1 MESTGS
7 RDDLHNGQV
16 PFKMRSFLLDGIGGG
31 LVVVNHYG
39 EFTVSAAHVDFGCLG
54 VQWYSLDEATL
65 YLHRKACNT
74 KAKCSF
80 LPKLGSAGI
89 LVYFNTPDVQTN
101 YNRKKLLSALSLELL
116 CFTKTNMLCIPGDL
130 QTEDLSHIYQ
140 ESRKLQ
146 EFHLNSSCDDEEK
159 KSPGDLFSRSRSHSK
174 QRIIKAP
181 IPQEILNEEFT
192 MSNVVPKSAAFSSLG
207 SILTLMK
214 AKRWANSNIA
224 LLGISSLS
232 LELYHLLTR
241 ETDKVLISDPSP
253 NKLLE
258 SSRIPPRAYMPWEEV
273 FAVENQWDIIVL
285 CSRACPTFTA
295 EFIDT
300 IQCKAIV
307 SLSDDFSPVEQE
319 ERDRSILALE
329 EKEIFEALDGLIDLG
344 GIAKVFAL
352 SNKSDL
358 SFKETFELG
367 SRVMQKKLS
376 LHDVV
381 ANIDVDNKRVFHDLM
396 NRLDGNPKLLGL
408 ETVMHQSTDQMF
420 DLLWKRVNGMCP
432 AFRALSSQIGSA
444 GNPVKAHYLNVGA
457 GNGAAARHICKQ
469 NKNIHVTCMD
479 ICQTLSSKNRT
490 LSDEH
495 GLGRQIDV
503 HLGSFQRLRSH
514 ANNWFDGCICQ
525 ESFFHKFD
533 KFYVFKEAFRVTKGG
548 GWLVIFDLMRGD
560 AKGDGNEEIDA
571 FVKEYHVDDWITSH
585 QCINLARKA
594 GWTEAQFTDCTD
606 KTKSSLHGH
615 VKKIENMIESNNYT
629 GRNLEILKAQR
640 LKIIQRI
647 GQADQGIFK
656 WGMIAVRKPFDVM
669 FLSMPPVVPQPQ
681 SMIKYSVKNLDEDLK
696 FGIDVLVVNI
706 KEKLTREMIMA
717 LPNTTRLIVTLSSG
731 LDHICIEAAEERG
744 IRVRRA
750 GRSQIV
756 KSVADYLLANIIFG
770 LRNGFQN
777 VGVPFPGASWDL
789 SWNSDGVDL
798 NCSKIGFIGM
808 GAIAI
813 ETAKKIRTLSN
824 SCDLV
829 YHIPK
834 DIRCRFIEGTYQ
846 MRHIG
851 IADLL
856 STCDVVVPMCPL
868 TPATTSLINYSSFTI
883 MKDTAIFIN
892 MARGKVVET
901 AGMLRALKEG
911 LIRHAILDTTDPE
924 PLPLDHE
931 LWNLNNCTITPHFA
945 TNTTY
950 VRKELVEDISNQIA
964 DTLDERGNLRLEEQQ
979 MRVELS
985 EAYRITRDFG
995 MDELVWNHIS
1005 VLLSDG
1011 SFLIT
1016 PGSRMFDDIGPQDL
1030 VKSSGNITA
1039 DVIHQAVYNARSDI
1053 KAVVH
1058 LHTPATTAVSCLA
1071 MGFMPLAQEAAPFI
1085 GSVARLPWSGQS
1097 NDYEE
1102 QAVIGSAIKDKNV
1115 NTLLMEN
1122 HGFCTFGKTLGEAW
1136 VLAYYFDKSC
1146 QTQLSCLQTGQKIK
1160 YPDEKVLAHAAKLAV
1175 IPEFLPGNCE
1185 WEALRKMLTRRHLR

>member
-54 VQWYSLDEATL
+54 VQWHSLDEATL

-181 IPQEILNEEFT
+181 IPQEILNEEFI

-479 ICQTLSSKNRT
+479 ICQTLSSKNRP
-490 LSDEH
+490 
-495 GLGRQIDV
+495 
-503 HLGSFQRLRSH
+503 
-514 ANNWFDGCICQ
+514 
-525 ESFFHKFD
+525 
-533 KFYVFKEAFRVTKGG
+533 YP
-548 GWLVIFDLMRGD
+548 M
-560 AKGDGNEEIDA
+560 
-571 FVKEYHVDDWITSH
+571 
-585 QCINLARKA
+585 
-594 GWTEAQFTDCTD
+594 
-606 KTKSSLHGH
+606 
-615 VKKIENMIESNNYT
+615 
-629 GRNLEILKAQR
+629 
-640 LKIIQRI
+640 
-647 GQADQGIFK
+647 
-656 WGMIAVRKPFDVM
+656 
-669 FLSMPPVVPQPQ
+669 SM
-681 SMIKYSVKNLDEDLK
+681 
-696 FGIDVLVVNI
+696 G
-706 KEKLTREMIMA
+706 
-717 LPNTTRLIVTLSSG
+717 
-731 LDHICIEAAEERG
+731 
-744 IRVRRA
+744 
-750 GRSQIV
+750 
-756 KSVADYLLANIIFG
+756 
-770 LRNGFQN
+770 
-777 VGVPFPGASWDL
+777 
-789 SWNSDGVDL
+789 
-798 NCSKIGFIGM
+798 
-808 GAIAI
+808 
-813 ETAKKIRTLSN
+813 
-824 SCDLV
+824 
-829 YHIPK
+829 
-834 DIRCRFIEGTYQ
+834 
-846 MRHIG
+846 
-851 IADLL
+851 
-856 STCDVVVPMCPL
+856 
-868 TPATTSLINYSSFTI
+868 
-883 MKDTAIFIN
+883 
-892 MARGKVVET
+892 
-901 AGMLRALKEG
+901 
-911 LIRHAILDTTDPE
+911 
-924 PLPLDHE
+924 
-931 LWNLNNCTITPHFA
+931 
-945 TNTTY
+945 
-950 VRKELVEDISNQIA
+950 
-964 DTLDERGNLRLEEQQ
+964 
-979 MRVELS
+979 
-985 EAYRITRDFG
+985 
-995 MDELVWNHIS
+995 
-1005 VLLSDG
+1005 
-1011 SFLIT
+1011 
-1016 PGSRMFDDIGPQDL
+1016 
-1030 VKSSGNITA
+1030 
-1039 DVIHQAVYNARSDI
+1039 
-1053 KAVVH
+1053 
-1058 LHTPATTAVSCLA
+1058 
-1071 MGFMPLAQEAAPFI
+1071 
-1085 GSVARLPWSGQS
+1085 
-1097 NDYEE
+1097 
-1102 QAVIGSAIKDKNV
+1102 
-1115 NTLLMEN
+1115 
-1122 HGFCTFGKTLGEAW
+1122 
-1136 VLAYYFDKSC
+1136 
-1146 QTQLSCLQTGQKIK
+1146 
-1160 YPDEKVLAHAAKLAV
+1160 
-1175 IPEFLPGNCE
+1175 
-1185 WEALRKMLTRRHLR
+1185 